1 MIGPRQPVK
10 RLFLPSQRMRMSSFH
25 EIASMKT
32 KSQLEVWGAPMRT
45 VGRSGAGSDT
55 IRHELK
61 VQKVRAM
68 RRRRNMGTSLGD
80 RLAE

>member
-1 MIGPRQPVK
+1 
-10 RLFLPSQRMRMSSFH
+10 
-25 EIASMKT
+25 MKT

-61 VQKVRAM
+61 AQNVRAI
-68 RRRRNMGTSLGD
+68 RRRRNMVTSLGD
-80 RLAE
+80 GGGVPVRLGTPLIVRINDARIDAEVS